1 MMKNG
6 CSVVRKMSKNIS
18 PKYRI
23 KNIGAPPAFTL
34 KIFPSSWDICDDVG
48 NKTKDGSKGDETD
61 HQFKYHIKE
70 LACEKNTHISLEIF
84 AVFLNRIDKLFLFL
98 ENTTSNFLMRKVD
111 QVFGGKKMYKNQF
124 FWDTISAVWNVLF

>member
-48 NKTKDGSKGDETD
+48 NKTKDGSKSDESD

-70 LACEKNTHISLEIF
+70 LACEKKQTNIILVIIL
-84 AVFLNRIDKLFLFL
+84 VFK
-98 ENTTSNFLMRKVD
+98 SNWWIVF
-111 QVFGGKKMYKNQF
+111 VFGKYYY
-124 FWDTISAVWNVLF
+124 